1 MCAAV
6 MVLVTGLS
14 CLTCTPS
21 TVSAPDDS
29 NPSSGVCSCSPTR
42 YTTFTPWIFVLP
54 SRSTTGVWFTRTLC
68 RPFTGPSIGPSLMA
82 SMTLSSCVDF
92 RLSGASR
99 GVCPF
104 PPPFPIY

>member
-1 MCAAV
+1 
-6 MVLVTGLS
+6 
-14 CLTCTPS
+14 
-21 TVSAPDDS
+21 
-29 NPSSGVCSCSPTR
+29 
-42 YTTFTPWIFVLP
+42 
-54 SRSTTGVWFTRTLC
+54 
-68 RPFTGPSIGPSLMA
+68 SIGPSLMA